1 MEVLTEIDNTLK
13 SMTRTY
19 NNVLLGMGVSGRF
32 DVVYY
37 SDEELNMENVIKE
50 LEFYF
55 NLPSLKDRSRKREL
69 IKARCFFYWILNRS
83 VKKSQKERAKYL
95 GFDRT
100 TLLHAESDF
109 IDLYYIDSDFRYSFH
124 RFLDY
129 LSTKMN
135 TYNLRKEVEKL
146 KIKAVK

>member
-1 MEVLTEIDNTLK
+1 MNEILTEIENNLRTLN
-13 SMTRTY
+13 STY
-19 NNVLLGMGVSGRF
+19 NNVLVGLGVSGRF

-37 SDEELNMENVIKE
+37 SDETIDMEKVIKE

-55 NLPSLKDRSRKREL
+55 NLPDLKSKSRERPL
-69 IKARCFFYWILNRS
+69 VKARCFFYFILNVS

-100 TLLHAESDF
+100 TLIHSEQEFKDQ
-109 IDLYYIDSDFRYSFH
+109 YYIDCDFRHSFT
-124 RFLDY
+124 RFLEY

-135 TYNLRKEVEKL
+135 TYNLRKEVGKL
-146 KIKAVK
+146 KIKQK